1 MYWFTSAFGNI
12 SALVIPGL
20 RNNLSFFS
28 NVYKSDTLDKRIY
41 LKKIFHKHAC
51 FLVVYKNFMEHDSL
65 VVEHRLPSREV
76 LGLIPTRGFRAV
88 SLSKTTLTHNS
99 NG

>member
-20 RNNLSFFS
+20 RNNLSFFLM
-28 NVYKSDTLDKRIY
+28 YLDKRIY
-41 LKKIFHKHAC
+41 RKKNFHKHSR
-51 FLVVYKNFMEHDSL
+51 FLAVYKNFMEHDSL
-65 VVEHRLPSREV
+65 VVEHRPPNREV

>member
-20 RNNLSFFS
+20 RNNLSVFLMYINQTQS
-28 NVYKSDTLDKRIY
+28 INEYTG
-41 LKKIFHKHAC
+41 KKIHKHAC
-51 FLVVYKNFMEHDSL
+51 FLAVYKNFMEHDSL
-65 VVEHRLPSREV
+65 VVEHRPPNRKV
-76 LGLIPTRGFRAV
+76 LSLILTRGFRAV
-88 SLSKTTLTHNS
+88 SLSKTSLTHNS

>member
-20 RNNLSFFS
+20 RNNLTFFLMYINQKHS
-28 NVYKSDTLDKRIY
+28 INEYILQ
-41 LKKIFHKHAC
+41 IFHKHAC

-65 VVEHRLPSREV
+65 VVEHRPPSREV

>member
-20 RNNLSFFS
+20 RNNLYFFLM
-28 NVYKSDTLDKRIY
+28 YLDKRIY
-41 LKKIFHKHAC
+41 RKKNFHKYAC
-51 FLVVYKNFMEHDSL
+51 FLAVYKNFMEHDSL
-65 VVEHRLPSREV
+65 VVEHRPPNREV